1 MILHNSL
8 SEKSEQQS
16 FSRSFSQLKV
26 NQHLRS
32 AGIKKTFG
40 CSAKDVF
47 QIIFQL
53 VFLGKNWFRLLNS
66 DRKNDLPGKD
76 TVYRFL
82 NYGRYAW
89 RKFLHSIS
97 LSMVQ
102 SFDKLTSSSRVKV
115 FIVDDSF
122 LQRNRSKKAELLAR
136 LYDHASHRFM
146 KGYNMLTLGWS
157 DGFSFLPIDFTMLS
171 SAKQSNRLCE
181 MKEDLDKRTHGYKRR
196 QEALTKKPDA
206 LVQMVTNALNTGFSA
221 DYILM
226 DSWFTQAPL
235 LRKLVEKEVHVIGMV
250 KELKQ
255 RYLYKGQKLS
265 LQELFD
271 KTPKNRKVSIIGSIL
286 VQTSCGLP
294 LKIVFVQNRNNRRE
308 WLAILST
315 DIGLEDSEIVR
326 IYGMR
331 WSIETFFK
339 FAKSYLKLGTEFQG
353 RSFDMLISHT
363 SIVFTR
369 YLILEWERRNN
380 CDDRTFGGLFYLF
393 CDEVRDM
400 DLKTALQHLMVF
412 ILTILDKRP
421 KNEKTTILCQ
431 LNNWISCLPN
441 YIKDL
446 LVNWSCES

>member
-8 SEKSEQQS
+8 SEKNEQQT

-32 AGIKKTFG
+32 AGIKKACGF
-40 CSAKDVF
+40 SAKDVF

-66 DRKNDLPGKD
+66 DPKSDLPGKD

-82 NYGRYAW
+82 NHGRYAW

-97 LSMVQ
+97 LSVVQ

-171 SAKQSNRLCE
+171 SAKQRNRLSE
-181 MKEDLDKRTHGYKRR
+181 MKGDLDKRTHGYKRR
-196 QEALTKKPDA
+196 QEALMKKPDA
-206 LVQMVTNALNTGFSA
+206 LVQMVTNALNTGFTA

-226 DSWFTQAPL
+226 DSRFTQAPL
-235 LRKLVEKEVHVIGMV
+235 LRKLVGKEMHVIGMV

-255 RYLYKGQKLS
+255 RYLYKRQKCS
-265 LQELFD
+265 LTELFD
-271 KTPKNRKVSIIGSIL
+271 KTPKDRKASIMGSIL
-286 VQTSCGLP
+286 VQTS
-294 LKIVFVQNRNNRRE
+294 
-308 WLAILST
+308 
-315 DIGLEDSEIVR
+315 
-326 IYGMR
+326 
-331 WSIETFFK
+331 
-339 FAKSYLKLGTEFQG
+339 
-353 RSFDMLISHT
+353 
-363 SIVFTR
+363 
-369 YLILEWERRNN
+369 
-380 CDDRTFGGLFYLF
+380 
-393 CDEVRDM
+393 
-400 DLKTALQHLMVF
+400 
-412 ILTILDKRP
+412 
-421 KNEKTTILCQ
+421 
-431 LNNWISCLPN
+431 
-441 YIKDL
+441 
-446 LVNWSCES
+446 